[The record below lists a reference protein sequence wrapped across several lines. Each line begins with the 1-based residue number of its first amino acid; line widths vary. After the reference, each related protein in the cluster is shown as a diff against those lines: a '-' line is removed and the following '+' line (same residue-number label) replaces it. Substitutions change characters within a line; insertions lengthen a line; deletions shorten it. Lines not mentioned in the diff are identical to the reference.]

1 MKAGVIMCL
10 RKKHTLLPVVP
21 ALKVATTHW
30 LVLSSACPVLNFSK
44 CVAVFPCSTAEL
56 PVRGIAFDALP
67 TGRRLSRA
75 RLLVSI
81 GTNFF
86 RFFIAFW
93 RWFAFTSSATTL
105 EVFFKKCA
113 GDIL

>member
-1 MKAGVIMCL
+1 M
-10 RKKHTLLPVVP
+10 RSHKKGTLLSVVP

-44 CVAVFPCSTAEL
+44 YVAVFPCSTAEL
-56 PVRGIAFDALP
+56 PVRGIAFDARP

-75 RLLVSI
+75 RLLVSV
-81 GTNFF
+81 GANFF
-86 RFFIAFW
+86 RLCIAFW